1 MVIKCQYE
9 QWIEASRLTPKVDQW
24 FMFWH
29 LPDCADIGLLCF
41 ITGYS
46 EMLTGF
52 LSLEQSKLHM
62 ASWSPPAFSFPPLRA
77 SSLSSRLSSC
87 SKSTLSHLLTLY
99 AHGWRTEKTGESSV
113 VPKGSCSWISC
124 PAKLSSNVDKHW
136 LCGHSYAATGW
147 FNLVKEHKRVHT
159 LLHLI
164 QHVPMFDI
172 NDIKMYSGRECE

>member
-9 QWIEASRLTPKVDQW
+9 QWIEASRLTPKADQW

-29 LPDCADIGLLCF
+29 LPVRILA
-41 ITGYS
+41 YYV
-46 EMLTGF
+46 
-52 LSLEQSKLHM
+52 LSLGTQRCSLDSL
-62 ASWSPPAFSFPPLRA
+62 A
-77 SSLSSRLSSC
+77 LSSPSFTWPAGVLQHFPFLRWERHRCHRGFPAARSP
-87 SKSTLSHLLTLY
+87 LY
-99 AHGWRTEKTGESSV
+99 HISWLCMHMGDARRKQVKAVLFQRGLVH
-113 VPKGSCSWISC
+113 WISC

-164 QHVPMFDI
+164 QHVSMFDI